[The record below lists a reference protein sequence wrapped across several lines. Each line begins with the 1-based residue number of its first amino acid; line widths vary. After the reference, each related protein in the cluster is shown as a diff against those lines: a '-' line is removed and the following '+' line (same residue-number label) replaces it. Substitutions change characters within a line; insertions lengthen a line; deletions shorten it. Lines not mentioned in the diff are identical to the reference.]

1 MNNDLEELREED
13 GYSEWRRAEHE
24 RLTDLVQRRLH
35 HLQNPP
41 DCSKARKLVCDIRH
55 CGFGCQLHHLVG
67 NILIITLSSQQLL
80 TIILG
85 ELFDIG
91 LWYSENSCTE
101 TQALVL
107 S

>member
-1 MNNDLEELREED
+1 LNNDLEELREED

-35 HLQNPP
+35 NLQNPP
-41 DCSKARKLVCDIRH
+41 DCSKARKLVCDIRY
-55 CGFGCQLHHLVG
+55 CGFGCQLHHLVRTFFS
-67 NILIITLSSQQLL
+67 IILSSQQLL

-85 ELFDIG
+85 ELSDIS
-91 LWYSENSCTE
+91 LRYSENSCIE
-101 TQALVL
+101 TQSLVL